1 MSHELARR
9 AVSIAHLRRRKT
21 SLADE
26 AIARARR
33 EAEQLREQLMEAEAE
48 GREGGGWGWIYRLRY
63 VYYIYI
69 IYYIYYT
76 IYGVSMNDF
85 LNYFW

>member
-1 MSHELARR
+1 MSHKLARR

-48 GREGGGWGWIYRLRY
+48 GREGGRWGWIHRLRY

-69 IYYIYYT
+69 IYIYNIYYIYT
-76 IYGVSMNDF
+76 IYDVSMNVF
-85 LNYFW
+85 

>member
-69 IYYIYYT
+69 IYYIYILYN
-76 IYGVSMNDF
+76 IWCEYE
-85 LNYFW
+85 